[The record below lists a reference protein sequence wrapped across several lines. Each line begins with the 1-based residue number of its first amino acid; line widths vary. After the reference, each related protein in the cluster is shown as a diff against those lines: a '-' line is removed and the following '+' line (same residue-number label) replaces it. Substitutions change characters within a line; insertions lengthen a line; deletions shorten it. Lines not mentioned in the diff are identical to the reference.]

1 MLYNNTKN
9 VLAKVSHKIVSRILL
24 LIVLLVV
31 SGCVT
36 NAVTGKSQ
44 LRFVGEEWENKVGAQ
59 AYAPSVQSQGGEYLA
74 DPQVQKYVQEVMAKL
89 AAVSDRELPYEIVVL
104 NNSVPNAWALPSGK
118 MAINRG
124 LLVEL
129 NSEAELA
136 AVLGHEIIH
145 AAAAHGASGQTRGV
159 LLQGALVV
167 GAILSEADPA
177 VMTGASLGARVLNQ
191 TYGRAAELESDKY
204 GMLYMSRAGY
214 NPSAAV
220 DLQKTFVR
228 LYGDK
233 KPDWI
238 NGLFSSHPPS
248 QERVDANIKHAEK
261 LPQGGFMGVEAY
273 QSTMAHLKKT
283 QPAYQDFE
291 DAKLALKE
299 GDKIKAQNLLASAK
313 KLEPNEALFDILDGD
328 IDYLDKN
335 YAQAIIKYDVAIVK
349 NPRYFES
356 TFSRGM
362 AHFQMN
368 NIDKAYPDLQATE
381 KIFPGF
387 GLNRYYLGLV
397 EEQRGNIKTAVQ
409 YLNSVA
415 NPQTELGSKSIKALE
430 RISKKYPQYFKKSG

>member
-1 MLYNNTKN
+1 MIDKKTKN
-9 VLAKVSHKIVSRILL
+9 QVINFGSKLISRVCFLAVLL
-24 LIVLLVV
+24 LL

-44 LRFVGEEWENKVGAQ
+44 LRFVDEEWEMKVGAQ

-74 DPQVQKYVQEVMAKL
+74 DPKVQAYVQEVMSKL
-89 AAVSDRELPYEIVVL
+89 AIVSDRRLPYEIMVL

-136 AVLGHEIIH
+136 AVVGHEIVH

-167 GAILSEADPA
+167 GAIITEGDPTL
-177 VMTGASLGARVLNQ
+177 MTGASLGAQILNQ
-191 TYGRAAELESDKY
+191 TYGRGAELESDEY

-214 NPSAAV
+214 DPVAAV

-228 LYGDK
+228 LSGDK
-233 KPDWI
+233 KTDWI

-248 QERVDANIKHAEK
+248 QERVDANIKHAK
-261 LPQGGFMGVEAY
+261 ALPQGGFMGVEIY
-273 QSTMAHLKKT
+273 QETMAHLKET
-283 QPAYQDFE
+283 QPAYKAFE
-291 DAKLALKE
+291 EAKLALRDGNNSE
-299 GDKIKAQNLLASAK
+299 ARTLLASAK
-313 KLEPNEALFDILDGD
+313 KLEPNEALFHILDGD
-328 IDYLDKN
+328 IDYYDKK
-335 YAQAIIKYDVAIVK
+335 YAEAIVKYNLAIEK

-356 TFSRGM
+356 KFSRGM
-362 AHFQMN
+362 AYFKLDN
-368 NIDKAYPDLQATE
+368 FDKAYPDLNATE
-381 KIFPGF
+381 EVFPGF
-387 GLNRYYLGLV
+387 GLNRYYLGLL
-397 EEQRGNIKTAVQ
+397 EEKRGNIKTAVK

-415 NPQTELGSKSIKALE
+415 NPETSLGEKSIKELE
-430 RISKKYPQYFKKSG
+430 RIAKSHPQYFKK